1 MANSADNEEMSSAR
15 RVEREV
21 VDWVKFIFEVLC
33 GVLITAYYVTKEI
46 LQLFIRTKTKSL
58 SGKHVLITGA
68 ARGLGREICIRLA
81 KEGCTIT
88 CIDIILAG
96 AKETAKLC
104 NEIKSNCAE
113 AHLCDITD
121 RRKVAELVKLVKPV
135 DVLIN
140 NAGIVSSADIM
151 EVSDENIERMMNV
164 NVMAQFW
171 TIRAFLPGMIERGEG
186 HIVAISS
193 AAAFTAAANIAPYTA
208 TKYAVTGSVF
218 KSMMASLRE
227 EFRWYHPEI
236 KTTTVHPF
244 FITPPSSSVEHW
256 EKQSRLPDVTASHVA
271 DMTVRG
277 IKKEKITVTVPNN
290 LYFLLLILKALPS
303 AAGELWRDMF
313 YARISSIDK
322 KVKAV

>member
-1 MANSADNEEMSSAR
+1 MI
-15 RVEREV
+15 
-21 VDWVKFIFEVLC
+21 KKYT
-33 GVLITAYYVTKEI
+33 ITRIT
-46 LQLFIRTKTKSL
+46 
-58 SGKHVLITGA
+58 ITGA

-171 TIRAFLPGMIERGEG
+171 TSYAQHFSLIDESIVGKGALRSGYWRRLVAGSSLVEMRG
-186 HIVAISS
+186 SL
-193 AAAFTAAANIAPYTA
+193 
-208 TKYAVTGSVF
+208 VT
-218 KSMMASLRE
+218 MLDQDE
-227 EFRWYHPEI
+227 
-236 KTTTVHPF
+236 
-244 FITPPSSSVEHW
+244 
-256 EKQSRLPDVTASHVA
+256 VT
-271 DMTVRG
+271 
-277 IKKEKITVTVPNN
+277 
-290 LYFLLLILKALPS
+290 
-303 AAGELWRDMF
+303 
-313 YARISSIDK
+313 
-322 KVKAV
+322 

>member
-1 MANSADNEEMSSAR
+1 MVFNF
-15 RVEREV
+15 VY
-21 VDWVKFIFEVLC
+21 F
-33 GVLITAYYVTKEI
+33 
-46 LQLFIRTKTKSL
+46 Q
-58 SGKHVLITGA
+58 ITGA
-68 ARGLGREICIRLA
+68 ARGLGREICIQLA

-171 TIRAFLPGMIERGEG
+171 VRNLLKLLKFNNKSFAFIYLQIM
-186 HIVAISS
+186 
-193 AAAFTAAANIAPYTA
+193 
-208 TKYAVTGSVF
+208 
-218 KSMMASLRE
+218 L
-227 EFRWYHPEI
+227 
-236 KTTTVHPF
+236 
-244 FITPPSSSVEHW
+244 
-256 EKQSRLPDVTASHVA
+256 
-271 DMTVRG
+271 
-277 IKKEKITVTVPNN
+277 N
-290 LYFLLLILKALPS
+290 LNFLENEAL
-303 AAGELWRDMF
+303 
-313 YARISSIDK
+313 
-322 KVKAV
+322 